1 MDSSTIFHDDPAAQ
15 ARQWEDMGA
24 PRIHVVDLDGSVAG
38 KPLNLAS
45 VKRIVSAVTVP
56 VQLGGGIRD
65 AATISLYL
73 EAGIRTVI
81 LGTIAA
87 RDPDR
92 VKNFI
97 ASFPGRV
104 AVGVDAKAGMVA
116 VEGWTQATSTSAA
129 QLANLYDSTRPV
141 CFIYTDID
149 RDGMMRGPN
158 IEATREFARSTSVPV
173 ILSGGVTSREDVEAI
188 LPLEEEGVT
197 GVIIGRA
204 LYEGTIKLREVL
216 KIADKSHVS

>member
-1 MDSSTIFHDDPAAQ
+1 
-15 ARQWEDMGA
+15 
-24 PRIHVVDLDGSVAG
+24 VDLDGSVAG

-45 VKRIVSAVTVP
+45 VKRIVDAVHVP

-65 AATISLYL
+65 AATISMYL
-73 EAGIRTVI
+73 EAGVRTVI

-92 VKNFI
+92 VKGLI
-97 ASFPGRV
+97 AAFPGSV

-116 VEGWTQATSTSAA
+116 VEGWTQATSMSAA
-129 QLANLYDSTRPV
+129 QLANLYDASPPV
-141 CFIYTDID
+141 CFIYTDIE

-158 IEATREFARSTSVPV
+158 IEATRAFARSTSVPV

-188 LPLEEEGVT
+188 LPLEEEGVA
-197 GVIIGRA
+197 GAIIGRA
-204 LYEGTIKLREVL
+204 LYEGTINLREAL
-216 KIADKSHVS
+216 ELTGKSHVS